1 MSGPGRRLPKREHQR
16 VLGGPGEELE
26 KRLEAYLEA
35 GPEQAPERVS
45 AAVRARVAATEQRPR
60 GLRLLDSNLFRVL
73 VFAAGTAALI
83 GAFAVLG
90 QTLRPEAPLGS
101 RGPAAASQPSTTA
114 GRATVPPEA
123 LQGID
128 LPRPPKSLLAL
139 DQSVWALLD
148 DGRVVQLDLTGD
160 LLRTVRPSQA
170 RPGIDDRLETDGVT
184 FWTRVGHSW
193 TQISKE
199 GKAGQPVQR
208 DYYVGPWT
216 VAGGVLWLA
225 GDNLHRVDPAAADD
239 RIIPSTLV
247 HEMTSAEGFAW
258 AILTPGSLIRIDPG
272 TDEVRNIPAPA
283 GQPSEGYRGAWDVAA
298 DASGVWTTNPSNN
311 ETVRRFDRET
321 GELVAEIPA
330 GERGTVRRIVVA
342 GGQAWALHPA
352 GGLIVRI
359 DPQTNSVV
367 DRLQLDGRIRDL
379 TVAAG
384 QLWLIV
390 DDQLV
395 RLKLES

>member
-1 MSGPGRRLPKREHQR
+1 MSRPPGRPPEIDHRR
-16 VLGGPGEELE
+16 VRDGSDEDLE
-26 KRLEAYLEA
+26 RRVAAYLEA
-35 GPEQAPERVS
+35 GPEQAPQRV
-45 AAVRARVAATEQRPR
+45 AASIRSRVAATEQRPR

-83 GAFAVLG
+83 GTFAVLG

-101 RGPAAASQPSTTA
+101 WGPAAASPPSMTA

-123 LQGID
+123 LRGVD

-170 RPGIDDRLETDGVT
+170 RPGSDDRLETDGVT
-184 FWTRVGHSW
+184 LWTRVGHSW

-225 GDNLHRVDPAAADD
+225 GDNLHRVDPATADD

-258 AILTPGSLIRIDPG
+258 AILTPGSLIRIDSG

-283 GQPSEGYRGAWDVAA
+283 GQPSEGYRGAWDIAA
-298 DASGVWTTNPSNN
+298 DATAVWATDPTNNA
-311 ETVRRFDRET
+311 TVRRFDPQT
-321 GELVAEIPA
+321 GALLAEIPA
-330 GERGTVRRIVVA
+330 GDRGTIRRVTLA
-342 GGQAWALHPA
+342 GASLWATHPA

-359 DPQTNSVV
+359 DPQTNQVIE
-367 DRLQLDGRIRDL
+367 RLQLDGRIGDL
-379 TVAAG
+379 IVVG
-384 QLWLIV
+384 NELWLIV

-395 RLKLES
+395 RLDLQS